1 MALMNIKRN
10 IKMKIIKRFFSAS
23 ALAAA
28 LLAVFSVSCE
38 KPQKAAQELVIGE
51 QFDLQSIDP
60 KEGMLDDTQI
70 LVYNG
75 LIEIDSSFRLTPA
88 LAESWTMSDDGLVW
102 TFNLRRGVKFHD
114 GEAWNAAAALDN
126 FKRLDGYPGLADTAG
141 VDAPDDYTL
150 VLKMKRPVY
159 NLASNLARTM
169 MSIVSPK
176 AIKADGS
183 LEYEAGSGPY
193 KLTSWEKNAE
203 YVFEAFDEFWGGKP
217 ALRKITFKVIPD
229 AASRALALETGDI
242 DMMSGYQSL
251 AAVKKLQND
260 PRFQIIKKTQNT
272 SEFLL
277 FNMKKK
283 PLDDYNVRAAIA
295 CALDFNLIVTQLL
308 PGLASPPSG
317 FFSPAYSELVNPNV
331 KNPPYNLE
339 SARELLKGKQIAVS
353 LTYNA
358 ANSEDALLAPVIQ
371 DMLARAGITVTLNA
385 VDGGALDDALEN
397 KTFDMALAG
406 QSFIPTDDTLFHYR
420 QGYWH
425 SQSYY
430 NMYSSDKLDAL
441 IDELAG
447 TMNAEKRKEL
457 NWEIQREIAA
467 QIPFVMVFHRNSVRI
482 AQAGIHN
489 FDISAGVWHINRA
502 LKDAVIERGKK

>member
-1 MALMNIKRN
+1 MVMVKR
-10 IKMKIIKRFFSAS
+10 I
-23 ALAAA
+23 LV
-28 LLAVFSVSCE
+28 AVFMLTTLFISCAKTE
-38 KPQKAAQELVIGE
+38 KPAQELVIGE

-60 KEGMLDDTQI
+60 KDGMLDDTQI

-75 LIEIDSSFRLTPA
+75 LVEIDSNFRLTPA
-88 LAESWTMSDDGLVW
+88 LAESWSMSDDGLSW
-102 TFNLRRGVKFHD
+102 TFNLRHGVRFHD
-114 GEAWNAAAALDN
+114 GEAWNADAALAN
-126 FKRLDGYPGLADTAG
+126 FKRLEGYPGLS
-141 VDAPDDYTL
+141 DATRVETLDDYTL
-150 VLKMKRPVY
+150 VFWMKKPVY

-169 MSIVSPK
+169 MSMVSPK
-176 AIKADGS
+176 SITEDGS
-183 LEYEAGSGPY
+183 LSYEAGSGPY
-193 KLTSWEKNAE
+193 KLASWKKNAE
-203 YVFEAFDEFWGGKP
+203 YVFEAYDEFWGGKP

-251 AAVKKLQND
+251 AAIKRFQED

-283 PLDDYNVRAAIA
+283 PLDDYNIRAAIT
-295 CALDFNLIVTQLL
+295 CALDFNFIVTKLL
-308 PGLASPPSG
+308 PGLAVPPSG
-317 FFSPAYSELVNPNV
+317 FFSPAYGDLVNPNV
-331 KNPPYNLE
+331 KNPPYDPAL
-339 SARELLKGKQIAVS
+339 AKDLLKEKQISVS

-358 ANSEDALLAPVIQ
+358 ANSEDALLAPAIQ
-371 DMLARAGITVTLNA
+371 DMLSKVGIDLTLNA
-385 VDGGALDDALEN
+385 VDSGALDDALEN
-397 KTFDMALAG
+397 KKFDMALTG

-430 NMYSSDKLDAL
+430 NMYSSPKLDTM

-457 NWEIQREIAA
+457 NWEIQKEIAG
-467 QIPFVMVFHRNSVRI
+467 QIPFLMVFHRNSVRI
-482 AQAGIHN
+482 AKAGVRN

-502 LKDAVIERGKK
+502 LKDAIIERGEKK